1 MGGDGPAQRKGISTV
16 NRKNCPILKFP
27 SDAWLETLL

>member
-16 NRKNCPILKFP
+16 NRKNWQILKFP
-27 SDAWLETLL
+27 SDARLKTLL